1 MKQKILIIE
10 DNTEIRE
17 STAELLELAGYEVS
31 SADNGRSGLTLI
43 ADFLPDLIIC
53 DIRMEEMDG
62 YAVLAELKGNPRTAE
77 VPFLFCTAQS
87 EKKDIQK
94 AEDTGVKA
102 YLIKPFTQDELF
114 TAIETSISGRSQI
127 G

>member
-17 STAELLELAGYEVS
+17 STAELLDLAGYEVKA
-31 SADNGRSGLTLI
+31 ADNGRGGLTLI
-43 ADFLPDLIIC
+43 NDFLPDLVIC

-62 YAVLAELKGNPRTAE
+62 YDVLTELRANPGTAD

-87 EKKDIQK
+87 EKKDLVRAERAGIK
-94 AEDTGVKA
+94 AC
-102 YLIKPFTQDELF
+102 LIKPFTEHELF
-114 TAIETSISGRSQI
+114 NAIEICISGRNQA